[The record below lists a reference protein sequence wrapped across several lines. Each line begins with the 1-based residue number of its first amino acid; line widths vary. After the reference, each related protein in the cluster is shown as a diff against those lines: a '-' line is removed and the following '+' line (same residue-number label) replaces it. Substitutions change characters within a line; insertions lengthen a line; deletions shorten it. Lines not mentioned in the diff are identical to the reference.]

1 MNLLKKTFALLFLLF
16 LGSSALADG
25 MIVDR
30 QSRLYMQDSQQAFI
44 NYENGVENLFIMVN
58 LRDAIASGE
67 ENVWIFP
74 VPAKPESIEINNLKG
89 FPALYGTEIKQQA
102 IENVLFLEGYMALAA
117 FPPAMLLI
125 LPFALMSS
133 SLGGTQ
139 MMSQA
144 NLYEGGLE
152 LGGVTIYEHID
163 RYGIATEVI
172 KASDAADFKKFL
184 SVRGTNLSADAE
196 KFLLEYMGKDY
207 SFIVS
212 WISSAGAAKSAVTE
226 DGYAATDDYD
236 YPPRRGSSNPIGVFI
251 KFPTEKIYF
260 PLK

>member
-102 IENVLFLEGYMALAA
+102 IENVLFLEGYMLLAS
-117 FPPAMLLI
+117 FPLI
-125 LPFALMSS
+125 GIIFLPFLV

-139 MMSQA
+139 GQA
-144 NLYEGGLE
+144 SLYEGGLE
-152 LGGVTIYEHID
+152 LGGVTIY
-163 RYGIATEVI
+163 
-172 KASDAADFKKFL
+172 
-184 SVRGTNLSADAE
+184 
-196 KFLLEYMGKDY
+196 
-207 SFIVS
+207 
-212 WISSAGAAKSAVTE
+212 
-226 DGYAATDDYD
+226 
-236 YPPRRGSSNPIGVFI
+236 
-251 KFPTEKIYF
+251 
-260 PLK
+260 

>member
-117 FPPAMLLI
+117 FPPAMLYLNKKDMAVIAASNFFTLI
-125 LPFALMSS
+125 VAGIVIAL
-133 SLGGTQ
+133 T
-139 MMSQA
+139 
-144 NLYEGGLE
+144 
-152 LGGVTIYEHID
+152 D
-163 RYGIATEVI
+163 
-172 KASDAADFKKFL
+172 KKKFP
-184 SVRGTNLSADAE
+184 VKE
-196 KFLLEYMGKDY
+196 KEKATTAGKKLIALLAFEGIFFGFAVIL
-207 SFIVS
+207 FILTLTV
-212 WISSAGAAKSAVTE
+212 ISLTAA
-226 DGYAATDDYD
+226 
-236 YPPRRGSSNPIGVFI
+236 
-251 KFPTEKIYF
+251 
-260 PLK
+260 